1 MAEFDEEVKLAMEDM
16 PKLDGAL
23 KNCASVL
30 TATSLTR
37 SETDPGVSRSQL
49 EWISC
54 MKIFYK
60 AVNLQTFKESPQW
73 GVEHPQGEDQSALD
87 RVDQIRR
94 YKVIK
99 SLCDKV
105 AASDAKPGKYLGKKF
120 FAWADGTFEEVK
132 QRAYSLANLS
142 DSDINKTEDK
152 CALVEFCECME
163 QSLKEDDKEY
173 ADLIWAV
180 DFQKALQKR
189 QADRAQRV
197 LEQKEREAA
206 AQREIA
212 DVVNANADVSDSEK
226 GGRVEELPS

>member
-105 AASDAKPGKYLGKKF
+105 AASDAKPGKTSVRVGRTNT
-120 FAWADGTFEEVK
+120 GVS
-132 QRAYSLANLS
+132 RS
-142 DSDINKTEDK
+142 DT
-152 CALVEFCECME
+152 
-163 QSLKEDDKEY
+163 
-173 ADLIWAV
+173 
-180 DFQKALQKR
+180 
-189 QADRAQRV
+189 
-197 LEQKEREAA
+197 
-206 AQREIA
+206 
-212 DVVNANADVSDSEK
+212 
-226 GGRVEELPS
+226 